1 MWKSRTEYAFDGS
14 GYKRVLTDVT
24 YDNQNTHMNQVVYSK
39 IKLATVVGTEHHL
52 VKQHKEDM
60 NGYVAWNNLCEW
72 YDRDAVNNETAYSL
86 RFKLEI

>member
-1 MWKSRTEYAFDGS
+1 MA
-14 GYKRVLTDVT
+14 
-24 YDNQNTHMNQVVYSK
+24 
-39 IKLATVVGTEHHL
+39 VVGTEHNL

-60 NGYVAWNNLCEW
+60 NGYAAWNNLCEW